1 MKKEFSKNTTEVFAK
16 TIFHYVPE
24 ILKYIDE
31 IKEPRKRKDYTMRY
45 LIMSEMLMFLSE
57 GKSQRFTETAYK
69 ETKYLENIGKII
81 KEDIRRIPDAEIY
94 TNVFSRIEKEEIE
107 KFQYK
112 INYQMI
118 RNKIY
123 ENSKILGKYNLVLD
137 ATRFQKAHYEINKE
151 WLNETIEGK
160 TIWYLSMLELKLV
173 ANNMAI
179 SIMNEMIKNEDKKK
193 ENETEEEI
201 KNKSIEELKQ
211 DCELN
216 ATKRMLP
223 KFREIYPRLPVRI
236 IADSLY
242 PSIGLIELC
251 EEENLEYIF
260 VLKDKKIP
268 TLLTEFL
275 TLVSLPIGNR
285 EIMETNEKIVL
296 TLWEN
301 NIDYRGKKI
310 NVIRQITKNKK
321 TEKYSKW
328 MWITNREITR
338 KNLYKIIYCA
348 RVREYIEN
356 QGFREQKV
364 TSGIDLEH
372 VYSKDIKAIK
382 VIYTIIQ
389 ITHLMLQ
396 IIEHSNICG
405 EFNKKYGSIKV
416 FRRKFYAHLTEKDMN
431 IEIFQIKIQIRFD
444 KSLMIY

>member
-1 MKKEFSKNTTEVFAK
+1 MKREFSKNTTEVFAK

-31 IKEPRKRKDYTMRY
+31 IKEPRKRHGYSMRY
-45 LIMSEMLMFLSE
+45 LIMSEILMFLSE
-57 GKSQRFTETAYK
+57 GKSQRFTEIAFE
-69 ETKYLENIGKII
+69 ETKYLENISKITKEKI
-81 KEDIRRIPDAEIY
+81 KKIPDAEIY
-94 TNVFSRIEKEEIE
+94 TNVFSRIEKEEME

-123 ENSKILGKYNLVLD
+123 EESKILGKYNLVLD
-137 ATRFQKAHYEINKE
+137 AVRFQKAHYEINKE
-151 WLNETIEGK
+151 WLKETIEGK
-160 TIWYLSMLELKLV
+160 TIWYISMLELKLV
-173 ANNMAI
+173 ANKMAI

-201 KNKSIEELKQ
+201 KNKSIEEVKQ

-216 ATKRMLP
+216 ASKRMIP
-223 KFREIYPRLPVRI
+223 RFRKIYPRLPVRI

-242 PSIGLIELC
+242 PSIRLIELC

-275 TLVSLPIGNR
+275 TLVSLPTGNR
-285 EIMETNEKIVL
+285 EIIETNEKIVL

-310 NVIRQITKNKK
+310 NVIRQITKDKETK
-321 TEKYSKW
+321 KYSKW

-348 RVREYIEN
+348 KLRDYIEN
-356 QGFREQKV
+356 QGFREQKI

-396 IIEHSNICG
+396 IIEHTDICG
-405 EFNKKYGSIKV
+405 DFNKKYGSVKV
-416 FRRKFYAHLTEKDMN
+416 FRRKFYAHLTEKDIN
-431 IEIFQIKIQIRFD
+431 IEIIQIKIQIRFD